1 MPHRDVAS
9 LARAIRTN
17 QLPSARQW
25 LVLVVMITIGSM
37 PMSVVG
43 VVHVV
48 AVRYRVVTTA
58 RPMFVTVG
66 GVSQVRKWMLIVM
79 AIMRRMS
86 VPFVHVVDM
95 SLALGACVSAPGP
108 VYVVVIVSVVLGGC
122 HLSSLL

>member
-1 MPHRDVAS
+1 
-9 LARAIRTN
+9 
-17 QLPSARQW
+17 
-25 LVLVVMITIGSM
+25 MITIGSM
-37 PMSVVG
+37 PMSVVV

-48 AVRYRVVTTA
+48 AMRYRLVTTA
-58 RPMFVTVG
+58 GPMFVAVG
-66 GVSQVRKWMLIVM
+66 GVSQVRKWMLIVV

-95 SLALGACVSAPGP
+95 SLALGACVSASGP